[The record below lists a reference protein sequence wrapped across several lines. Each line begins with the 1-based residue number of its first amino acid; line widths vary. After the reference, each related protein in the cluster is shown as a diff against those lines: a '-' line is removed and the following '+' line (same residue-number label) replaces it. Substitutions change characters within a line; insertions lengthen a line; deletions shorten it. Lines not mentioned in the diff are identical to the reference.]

1 MPLPLWSKSATFL
14 TSSPTEATSPS
25 TRFAFKLFREL
36 MARDNENLLF
46 SPSSV
51 MLCGLMIYEAAAGK
65 TRQAMAKALE
75 IANLDPVDTQL
86 TICALKGAFGW
97 HKHVE
102 VIGANSLWCNHT
114 VQAQPEYVARL
125 REMYDAEIATLDFGT
140 ADAIPRINA
149 WIREKTK
156 GKISDLVDELSA
168 KAAVIALNAI
178 YFKGLWAV
186 PFERM
191 LTREGPFTTATGQ
204 VKYIQMMLQ
213 SGTYSYYGDEDLQ
226 AVVLPYSDGMA
237 MYVLLPAAGIDAQQL
252 RERLSSGAWESG
264 LARFKMVEGAIQIPR
279 FTLDCRV
286 QLETV
291 LKDLGMERAFDRN
304 RAEFD
309 GIRAD
314 HLPVWIERVLH
325 RAVAEVNEEG
335 TVAAA
340 ATDFSGYFGIEE
352 VAPPSHFEMIVDRPF
367 MVVIGDQ
374 STGTILFMGWIGN
387 PQ

>member
-36 MARDNENLLF
+36 MARDNENLFF
-46 SPSSV
+46 SLSSV

-97 HKHVE
+97 HKHVQ

-140 ADAIPRINA
+140 ADAISKINA

-168 KAAVIALNAI
+168 KGAVIALNAI

-191 LTREGPFTTATGQ
+191 LTRRDP
-204 VKYIQMMLQ
+204 
-213 SGTYSYYGDEDLQ
+213 S
-226 AVVLPYSDGMA
+226 P
-237 MYVLLPAAGIDAQQL
+237 L
-252 RERLSSGAWESG
+252 RPD
-264 LARFKMVEGAIQIPR
+264 K
-279 FTLDCRV
+279 
-286 QLETV
+286 
-291 LKDLGMERAFDRN
+291 
-304 RAEFD
+304 
-309 GIRAD
+309 
-314 HLPVWIERVLH
+314 
-325 RAVAEVNEEG
+325 
-335 TVAAA
+335 
-340 ATDFSGYFGIEE
+340 
-352 VAPPSHFEMIVDRPF
+352 
-367 MVVIGDQ
+367 
-374 STGTILFMGWIGN
+374 
-387 PQ
+387 